1 MTDSR
6 ISQQDP
12 QHFLVEGE
20 LNMVTVPTLLQAMAS
35 QFPPSGSEA
44 HIDLAGVTRSD
55 SAGLAL
61 LIEWVA
67 MAQKQNLTICFRN
80 LPEQMWEI
88 AKVSDL
94 TEVIPLEK

>member
-61 LIEWVA
+61 LVEWLRLA
-67 MAQKQNLTICFRN
+67 KTRNIRLQFHN
-80 LPEQMWEI
+80 LPPQLRDI
-88 AKVSDL
+88 ARVSDL
-94 TEVIPLEK
+94 LTLLPLD

>member
-1 MTDSR
+1 MTDSQIR
-6 ISQQDP
+6 QQDT

-35 QFPPSGSEA
+35 QFPTTGSQV

-61 LIEWVA
+61 LMEWLRLA
-67 MAQKQNLTICFRN
+67 KTRNMRLQFHN
-80 LPEQMWEI
+80 LPLQLREI
-88 AKVSDL
+88 ARVSDL
-94 TEVIPLEK
+94 LPLLPLG

>member
-61 LIEWVA
+61 LVEWLRLA
-67 MAQKQNLTICFRN
+67 KTRNIRLQFHN
-80 LPEQMWEI
+80 LPSQLRDI
-88 AKVSDL
+88 ARVSDL
-94 TEVIPLEK
+94 LPLLPLA

>member
-1 MTDSR
+1 MTVSR

-35 QFPPSGSEA
+35 QFPASGSEA

-61 LIEWVA
+61 LVEWLRLA
-67 MAQKQNLTICFRN
+67 KTRNIRLQFHN
-80 LPEQMWEI
+80 LPPQLRDI
-88 AKVSDL
+88 ARVSDL
-94 TEVIPLEK
+94 LPLLPLD

>member
-20 LNMVTVPTLLQAMAS
+20 LNLVTVPALLQAMAS
-35 QFPPSGSEA
+35 QFPATGGEA

-61 LIEWVA
+61 LVEWLRLA
-67 MAQKQNLTICFRN
+67 KTRNTRLQFHN
-80 LPEQMWEI
+80 LPSQLRDI
-88 AKVSDL
+88 ARVSDL
-94 TEVIPLEK
+94 LPLLPLA

>member
-35 QFPPSGSEA
+35 QFPASGSEA

-61 LIEWVA
+61 LVEWLRLA
-67 MAQKQNLTICFRN
+67 KTRNIRLQFHN
-80 LPEQMWEI
+80 LPPQLRDI
-88 AKVSDL
+88 ARVSDL
-94 TEVIPLEK
+94 LPLLPLD

>member
-20 LNMVTVPTLLQAMAS
+20 LNMVTVPTLLQAIAS
-35 QFPPSGSEA
+35 QFPASGSEA

-61 LIEWVA
+61 LVEWLRLA
-67 MAQKQNLTICFRN
+67 KTRNIRLQFHN
-80 LPEQMWEI
+80 LPPQLRDI
-88 AKVSDL
+88 ARVSDL
-94 TEVIPLEK
+94 LPLLPLD

>member
-20 LNMVTVPTLLQAMAS
+20 LNMVTVPALLQAMDS
-35 QFPPSGSEA
+35 QFPTTGNEA

-61 LIEWVA
+61 LVEWLRLA
-67 MAQKQNLTICFRN
+67 KTRNTRLQFHN
-80 LPEQMWEI
+80 LPSQLRDI
-88 AKVSDL
+88 ARVSDL
-94 TEVIPLEK
+94 LPLLPLA